1 MATNDF
7 SRISTIAQ
15 LRTARKE
22 LSGRIAGYEKRFSS
36 GISGLRTAFSLK
48 FLVLAAIRKL
58 RRSISGTAFAKS

>member
-36 GISGLRTAFSLK
+36 GISGLRSAFSLK
-48 FLVLAAIRKL
+48 FLMLAAIRKL

>member
-7 SRISTIAQ
+7 SGISTIAQ

-36 GISGLRTAFSLK
+36 GISGLRSAFSLK
-48 FLVLAAIRKL
+48 FLMQAAIRKL
-58 RRSISGTAFAKS
+58 RRLISGTPFAKS